1 MERFIQYMADFNT
14 VTVLTRLII
23 AAIVGGIIGTERG
36 RHGRAAGLRTHIL
49 ICLGAAITSL
59 TSLYLVETLG
69 FGTDVARLSAQV
81 ISGIGFLGA
90 GTIMIRNSS
99 VITGLTTAAGMWAT
113 AAIGVAVGYGF
124 YAVAV
129 FAALICIMSFTLLS
143 KLERK
148 KRRATNAY
156 IELSDIAQTQSVV
169 GILQASGGMVSYDVT
184 RPRSGHAQNVGIFC
198 NLKSEKYYLA
208 IKEELEKSDSLVM
221 ILDDINN

>member
-1 MERFIQYMADFNT
+1 MARFIEYMSEFNT
-14 VTVLTRLII
+14 VTVLIRLII

-59 TSLYLVETLG
+59 TSLYLSETLG
-69 FGTDVARLSAQV
+69 YSSDIARLSAQV

-124 YAVAV
+124 YAVAI
-129 FAALICIMSFTLLS
+129 FAALICILSFTLLG
-143 KLERK
+143 KLESK
-148 KRRATNAY
+148 KRRITNAY
-156 IELSDIAQTQSVV
+156 IELSDINATQIVV
-169 GILQASGGMVSYDVT
+169 NILQASGGLVSYDIT
-184 RPRSGHAQNVGIFC
+184 KPRSGHVQNVGIFC
-198 NLKSEKYYLA
+198 NLKSEKHYLA
-208 IKEELEKSDSLVM
+208 IKEELESTDSLVM
-221 ILDDINN
+221 ILEDINN

>member
-1 MERFIQYMADFNT
+1 MVRFIEYMSEFNT

-23 AAIVGGIIGTERG
+23 AALVGGIIGTERG

-59 TSLYLVETLG
+59 TSLYLSEALG
-69 FGTDVARLSAQV
+69 YSSDIARLSAQV

-113 AAIGVAVGYGF
+113 AAMGVAVGYGF
-124 YAVAV
+124 YAVAI
-129 FAALICIMSFTLLS
+129 FATLICILSFTLLS
-143 KLERK
+143 RLEAD
-148 KRRATNAY
+148 KRRITHAY
-156 IELSDIAQTQSVV
+156 IELSDIGATQIVV
-169 GILQASGGMVSYDVT
+169 SMLQSSGGLVSYDISN
-184 RPRSGHAQNVGIFC
+184 PRSGHAQNVGIFC
-198 NLKSEKYYLA
+198 NLKSREHFDA
-208 IKEELEKSDSLVM
+208 IKEELENTESLVM